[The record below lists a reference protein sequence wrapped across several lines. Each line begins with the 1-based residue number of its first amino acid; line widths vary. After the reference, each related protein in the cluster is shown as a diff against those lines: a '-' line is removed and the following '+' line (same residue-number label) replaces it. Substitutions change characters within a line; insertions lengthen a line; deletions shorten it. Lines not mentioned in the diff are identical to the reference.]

1 MLLMRKELKVLDKQI
16 YFDAMREKGVND
28 ATTLSAMAVSGEA
41 DGTYLIDHEAE
52 IPTWRQRAFNTDE
65 TPVGKPYKYNG
76 QVYKL
81 WQQHDSTNQPD
92 WTPESAVSLWDICHT
107 TNSLKAKEY
116 VPPQGSRGLW
126 QVDECCTQN
135 GHVWKNLFADNAY
148 DPATLPERWEDL
160 GTIEEVQGNG
170 E

>member
-1 MLLMRKELKVLDKQI
+1 MANILDDTIYEVALAGLKDKGKA
-16 YFDAMREKGVND
+16 DA
-28 ATTLSAMAVSGEA
+28 AALAALAVAGEV

-81 WQQHDSTNQPD
+81 WQQHDSTNQPN
-92 WTPESAVSLWDICHT
+92 WNPESAVSLWDICHT
-107 TNSLKAKEY
+107 TNPHKAKEY
-116 VPPQGSRGLW
+116 TAPQGSRGLW

-148 DPATLPERWEDL
+148 DPATLPDRWEDL